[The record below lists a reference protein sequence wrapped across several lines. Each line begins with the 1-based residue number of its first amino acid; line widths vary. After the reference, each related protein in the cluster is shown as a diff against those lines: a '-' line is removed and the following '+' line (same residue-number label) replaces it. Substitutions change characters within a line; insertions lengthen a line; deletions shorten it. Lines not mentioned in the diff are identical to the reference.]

1 MVGLLL
7 SSFIYLDFLYGD
19 CGIKRRMGDLI
30 ENGEREARGLSD
42 LVVQEMMRIIRERY
56 RMAFNW
62 WVKNDTEMTVAVLKA
77 VMKDTVSL
85 IEYLEKRK

>member
-1 MVGLLL
+1 MTEEL
-7 SSFIYLDFLYGD
+7 S
-19 CGIKRRMGDLI
+19 
-30 ENGEREARGLSD
+30 N
-42 LVVQEMMRIIRERY
+42 LVVQEMMRIVREKY

-62 WVKNDTEMTVAVLKA
+62 WVKNDIEMTVAVLKA

>member
-1 MVGLLL
+1 MTEEL
-7 SSFIYLDFLYGD
+7 S
-19 CGIKRRMGDLI
+19 
-30 ENGEREARGLSD
+30 N
-42 LVVQEMMRIIRERY
+42 LVVQEMMRIVREKY

-62 WVKNDTEMTVAVLKA
+62 WVKNDIEMTIAVLKA

>member
-1 MVGLLL
+1 MTEEL
-7 SSFIYLDFLYGD
+7 S
-19 CGIKRRMGDLI
+19 
-30 ENGEREARGLSD
+30 N
-42 LVVQEMMRIIRERY
+42 LVVQEMLRIVREKY

-62 WVKNDTEMTVAVLKA
+62 WVKNDIEMTVAVLKA

>member
-1 MVGLLL
+1 
-7 SSFIYLDFLYGD
+7 
-19 CGIKRRMGDLI
+19 
-30 ENGEREARGLSD
+30 
-42 LVVQEMMRIIRERY
+42 MRIIRERY

-85 IEYLEKRK
+85 IEYLEKRKGS